1 MQREREKR
9 VKGRLPRLRL
19 RARRSRIPTIQALI
33 VIFVLLFILFLWLN
47 FALAQ
52 RTESVGREIQSKT
65 EELESLERRSDAL
78 RKAISVTASQ
88 EKMAV
93 RARALGYQPQA
104 PFFLPMSEP
113 LVESVSEA
121 PAPVEQSDTI
131 ASGDDA
137 ATPAA
142 NKLLLLLRGPV
153 VGPAFETAP

>member
-1 MQREREKR
+1 M
-9 VKGRLPRLRL
+9 PRLRL

-52 RTESVGREIQSKT
+52 RTESVGREIQVKT
-65 EELESLERRSDAL
+65 QELESLERRGDAL
-78 RKAISVTASQ
+78 RKAISVEASQ
-88 EKMAV
+88 ERMA
-93 RARALGYQPQA
+93 ARAHVLGYQPQA

-113 LVESVSEA
+113 LLETVSEA
-121 PAPVEQSDTI
+121 PAPVEQI
-131 ASGDDA
+131 ATLSSSGNA

-142 NKLLLLLRGPV
+142 NKLLLLLRGPI

>member
-1 MQREREKR
+1 M
-9 VKGRLPRLRL
+9 KGRLPRLRL
-19 RARRSRIPTIQALI
+19 RGRRSRIPTIQALI

-52 RTESVGREIQSKT
+52 RTESVGREIQAKT
-65 EELESLERRSDAL
+65 QELESLERRGDAL
-78 RKAISVTASQ
+78 RKAISVEASQ
-88 EKMAV
+88 ERMAA
-93 RARALGYQPQA
+93 RARVLGYQPQA

-121 PAPVEQSDTI
+121 PAPVEQTATLSS
-131 ASGDDA
+131 SGNA

-142 NKLLLLLRGPV
+142 NKLLLLLRGPL

>member
-1 MQREREKR
+1 MTR
-9 VKGRLPRLRL
+9 RLPRLRL

-33 VIFVLLFILFLWLN
+33 VIFVLMFILFLWLN

-52 RTESVGREIQSKT
+52 RTESVGREIQAKT
-65 EELESLERRSDAL
+65 QELESLERRGDAL
-78 RKAISVTASQ
+78 RKAISVEASQ
-88 EKMAV
+88 ERMAA
-93 RARALGYQPQA
+93 RARVLGYQPQA

-121 PAPVEQSDTI
+121 PAPVEQSDTV
-131 ASGDDA
+131 ASGDNG